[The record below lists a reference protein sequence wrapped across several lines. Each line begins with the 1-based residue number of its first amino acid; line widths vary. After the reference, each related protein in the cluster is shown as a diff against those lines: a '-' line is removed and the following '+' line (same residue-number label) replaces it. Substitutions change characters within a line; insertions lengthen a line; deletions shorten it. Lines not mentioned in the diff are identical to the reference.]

1 MELTKTA
8 ENKTENDAWLSL
20 VERYVR
26 DVEVAGSNPVASIPW
41 QGRVEKSGKIFGF
54 FFYSVPAGVHLLLAV
69 RLALTAIKSKKMT
82 AGTLKKSGGHFNQT
96 ESGGHHRQHLLFL

>member
-1 MELTKTA
+1 MMRNGVIGSTA
-8 ENKTENDAWLSL
+8 DSDSVSRGSSPFSVAGNLQLQVPYFIGVWLSL

-54 FFYSVPAGVHLLLAV
+54 FFYSMRELWEYEV
-69 RLALTAIKSKKMT
+69 RNNSY
-82 AGTLKKSGGHFNQT
+82 GF
-96 ESGGHHRQHLLFL
+96 F